1 MERWCM
7 TTDGVLV
14 NLSHMEIIYRPYSY
28 HNGEWCQVWARG
40 MDGYNIRLAD
50 GFSDKRESDSF
61 INKLGSYVDC
71 NMVLKEVREEIK
83 HG

>member
-1 MERWCM
+1 M

-14 NLSHMEIIYRPYSY
+14 NLSHVEIIYRPSSY
-28 HNGEWCQVWARG
+28 RNGEWYQVWARG

-50 GFSDKRESDSF
+50 GFSDKRESDAF
-61 INKLGSYVDC
+61 INKLRSYVDC
-71 NMVLKEVREEIK
+71 NMVLKEVKEEIK